1 MSTFSST
8 IQNQNA
14 DLKSAGK
21 DFDRE
26 QWKQQKHQEL
36 EEIFQQLNKSTFN
49 LVQDPEQ
56 YKAYL
61 DLQASLPNLSVSN
74 ALLIL
79 EQMDTPVTQLASFND
94 WKDHGRMVRRGELG
108 YKILS
113 PANYTR
119 DDGSEGTSFRVS
131 RVFDISQTQGP
142 EVEAQPMQ
150 PVELTAL
157 IKAMVENSPVE
168 MTIDDQVSEHLS
180 AQFDPESKKIL
191 VRSDI
196 QDNIAIEALVREMA
210 QATLSNLHHSDD
222 REEHLFASISTAYLI
237 GKHYSHEPANFDP
250 GLVQDFMWPDNPTVI
265 RSSLNDARQ
274 AFNMIRQRIDRSLE
288 TPSQAAQKPSKKH
301 QEQER

>member
-14 DLKSAGK
+14 DSKSVGK

-36 EEIFQQLNKSTFN
+36 EETFQQLNKSTFN
-49 LVQDPEQ
+49 LVQDPER
-56 YKAYL
+56 YKSYL
-61 DLQASLPNLSVSN
+61 DLQAILPALSVSN
-74 ALLIL
+74 TLLIL
-79 EQMDTPVTQLASFND
+79 EQKDTPVTQLGSFND
-94 WKDHGRMVRRGELG
+94 WKDQGRTVRRGELG

-113 PANYTR
+113 PATYTR

-142 EVEAQPMQ
+142 EVETPPMQ
-150 PVELTAL
+150 SVELTTL

-168 MTIDDQVSEHLS
+168 MTITDQVSEHLN

-196 QDNIAIEALVREMA
+196 QDNNAIEALAREMA

-237 GKHYSHEPANFDP
+237 GKHYGHEPANFDP

-265 RSSLNDARQ
+265 RSSLNDVRQ